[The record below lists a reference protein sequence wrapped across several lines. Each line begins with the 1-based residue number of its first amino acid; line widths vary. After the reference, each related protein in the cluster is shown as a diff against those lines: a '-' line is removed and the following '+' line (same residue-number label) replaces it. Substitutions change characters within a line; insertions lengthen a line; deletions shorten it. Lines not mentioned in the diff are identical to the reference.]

1 MVPTFTTTNERICL
15 LMRNGQMGSLR
26 IEDAERLQ
34 VTMQFCCPGML
45 ATVDSGSCCH
55 AAKLYRGA
63 SKSVYSCVMARIP
76 CRVYS
81 IDSHQL
87 HMSTLLVLVSW
98 LNIAQLQLKRNL
110 FMEKDK
116 HLC

>member
-1 MVPTFTTTNERICL
+1 
-15 LMRNGQMGSLR
+15 
-26 IEDAERLQ
+26 
-34 VTMQFCCPGML
+34 
-45 ATVDSGSCCH
+45 
-55 AAKLYRGA
+55 
-63 SKSVYSCVMARIP
+63 MARIP